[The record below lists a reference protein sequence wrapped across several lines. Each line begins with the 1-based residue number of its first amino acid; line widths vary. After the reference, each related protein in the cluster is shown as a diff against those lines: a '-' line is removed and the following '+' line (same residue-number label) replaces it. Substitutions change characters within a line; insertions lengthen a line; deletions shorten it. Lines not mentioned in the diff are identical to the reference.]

1 MLSGGTLKL
10 TLFGG
15 ITGFDKSDFLTNF
28 TLQCLDKHDYSP
40 RITDPDSRSFIH
52 YIKFEDVLIDETGS
66 VDISRFLARPSLQDK
81 IDAIESTYVR
91 IGNQI
96 EDVDAEHVFLDIHF
110 SCLYHNQFFP
120 PLYQANL
127 NELAPSSD
135 AEIKVVTL
143 IDDVFN
149 IWNTVRKREVEFPRT
164 RLRLREILSWRSVE
178 LLQAEAVAHNYT
190 TEATR
195 VSNYLFSVRHP
206 FVSLYNLIFS
216 DDPICLYL
224 SFPITRTRNLPDR
237 VADIN
242 SFRQSM
248 YKLAEELGVVIFDPV
263 TIDELALVNAPLEGE
278 NRILSADN
286 RWPLETQIMLP
297 EPDWPI
303 IVPENEVQEARTD
316 IMNNVRPRDFKL
328 IDNSIFTT
336 VYRKNFGGP
345 STGVREE
352 IRYTISR
359 GKGVYVYDPIVDS
372 DNGDPHPFDQDED
385 GSRDIDE
392 FYDNIRK
399 GVEFY
404 RVRRQRIR

>member
-1 MLSGGTLKL
+1 MKL

-15 ITGFDKSDFLTNF
+15 ITGFDKSDFLTTF
-28 TLQCLDKHDYSP
+28 TRKCLEKHEYPS

-66 VDISRFLARPSLQDK
+66 VDIPRFLAKPSFQDK
-81 IDAIESTYVR
+81 IDDIERTYVR

-96 EDVDAEHVFLDIHF
+96 EEVDAEHVFLDIHF
-110 SCLYHNQFFP
+110 SCLYHNQYFP
-120 PLYQANL
+120 PLYQSNL

-135 AEIKVVTL
+135 DEIKVVTL
-143 IDDVFN
+143 IDDVYN
-149 IWNTVRKREVEFPRT
+149 IWNNVRKREVEFPRT

-190 TEATR
+190 MEATR

-206 FVSLYNLIFS
+206 FVSLYNLVFS
-216 DDPICLYL
+216 DDPVCMYL

-263 TIDELALVNAPLEGE
+263 TIDELALVNARLDGE
-278 NRILSADN
+278 NRILSTDN
-286 RWPLETQIMLP
+286 RWPLETEIMLP

-303 IVPENEVQEARTD
+303 VIPDNEVQEAKID
-316 IMNNVRPRDFKL
+316 IMNDVRPRDFKL

-345 STGVREE
+345 SEGVREE

-359 GKGVYVYDPIVDS
+359 GKRAYVYDPIDDS
-372 DNGDPHPFDQDED
+372 DTGEPHPFDPDED

-392 FYDNIRK
+392 FYDKIRK
-399 GVEFY
+399 GVDFL
-404 RVRRQRIR
+404 RARRRRIM